1 MRGSWRLLFK
11 GQRGW
16 WCRGRME
23 WGGVRYSHQDTWR
36 MEDAVWSVLV
46 AGYVLGYSLTMKSKN
61 NDKIRV
67 MIIIT
72 TISSMMSRHVVSTA
86 PICGYRSVFGL
97 LSEHV
102 PKPPHM
108 HRSHVGLGLIRTVHN
123 SLLHEGLKYILQ
135 QGTCKRCGSLLT
147 TTSRNLCCCFFEKT
161 SKATT
166 VMSKQPKAFD
176 IAKRSRFGVVKRQ

>member
-1 MRGSWRLLFK
+1 MGLWGWRRG
-11 GQRGW
+11 GTAVYD
-16 WCRGRME
+16 M
-23 WGGVRYSHQDTWR
+23 HQDTWR

-147 TTSRNLCCCFFEKT
+147 TTSRNLCCCFFLK
-161 SKATT
+161 KPAR
-166 VMSKQPKAFD
+166 QLQLCPNNLRLL
-176 IAKRSRFGVVKRQ
+176 ISRNAVVLV